1 MTDLAEGIETRNYAI
16 ERRTDR
22 RNLSDLL
29 CIIFSIAAVA
39 GVLFGY
45 IWVRIEIVNVG
56 YESQRLQATE
66 EALIRIQ
73 KNLALEEET
82 LKDPGRIDMLAR
94 NELAMMVLRPSQ
106 VIPVGFRAEQPGAP
120 ITLAMAGSSRRSGT
134 PGKPPA
140 NN

>member
-1 MTDLAEGIETRNYAI
+1 MTDLAEGIESRNYAI
-16 ERRTDR
+16 EHRTDK

-29 CIIFSIAAVA
+29 CIIFSIAAMA

-56 YESQRLQATE
+56 YDSQRLQAAE
-66 EALIRIQ
+66 DALIRIE

-94 NELAMMVLRPSQ
+94 NELGMTVLSPSQ
-106 VIPVGFRAEQPGAP
+106 VIPVGFRAEEPGAP
-120 ITLAMAGSSRRSGT
+120 ITLAMSRRSGG